1 MTTMPELLAQRPKMR
16 YIFTGGKGG
25 VGKTVAAAGL
35 AHHYASQGER
45 VLLASLNPVHSLSS
59 LFGQSLSGGKVIEVK
74 GAKGVHAV
82 EVETSEVVERYR
94 NSIRGRVKEFLKW
107 ADIPLDAKPF
117 IEIATTNPAFEESA
131 MFDRMVDYILKE
143 GESFDRVIFDTA
155 AVANAVRL
163 IGLSKIYGL
172 WLTRMIDS
180 RKEALSMRVQ
190 LSFRKERVMEEV
202 KKDPLMADLMSM
214 NERFDKAKGVLVDPE
229 STAFFFVTLPL
240 ALPIAV
246 VRRFIGMVQK
256 FNIPIGGVIVN
267 EVLRP
272 EVALQEGAGE
282 YLANKYHEQTGY
294 MKVLYRD
301 LGPLVRSYIPLY
313 SSEVGGV
320 DMIRRVSEDMMSYT
334 PPFAAQLAGPA

>member
-1 MTTMPELLAQRPKMR
+1 
-16 YIFTGGKGG
+16 
-25 VGKTVAAAGL
+25 V
-35 AHHYASQGER
+35 
-45 VLLASLNPVHSLSS
+45 
-59 LFGQSLSGGKVIEVK
+59 
-74 GAKGVHAV
+74 
-82 EVETSEVVERYR
+82 
-94 NSIRGRVKEFLKW
+94 
-107 ADIPLDAKPF
+107 
-117 IEIATTNPAFEESA
+117 
-131 MFDRMVDYILKE
+131 VDYILKE
-143 GESFDRVIFDTA
+143 GETYDRVIFDTA

-214 NERFDKAKGVLVDPE
+214 NERFDQAKGVLVDPE

-267 EVLRP
+267 DVVHAAFRRATRGRGMKPTTRDHVVAATHFVLGPSNFLVLRLP
-272 EVALQEGAGE
+272 ENWDLRLGRAPMDVDYTTYVDGVRWAQAGQ
-282 YLANKYHEQTGY
+282 ASA
-294 MKVLYRD
+294 M
-301 LGPLVRSYIPLY
+301 LVDSK
-313 SSEVGGV
+313 
-320 DMIRRVSEDMMSYT
+320 
-334 PPFAAQLAGPA
+334 A

>member
-1 MTTMPELLAQRPKMR
+1 
-16 YIFTGGKGG
+16 
-25 VGKTVAAAGL
+25 V
-35 AHHYASQGER
+35 
-45 VLLASLNPVHSLSS
+45 
-59 LFGQSLSGGKVIEVK
+59 
-74 GAKGVHAV
+74 KGVHAV
-82 EVETSEVVERYR
+82 EVETTEVVERYR
-94 NSIRGRVKEFLKW
+94 NAIRGRVKEFLKW

-143 GESFDRVIFDTA
+143 GEAFDRVIFDTA

-190 LSFRKERVMEEV
+190 LSFRKEKVMEEV
-202 KKDPLMADLMSM
+202 KKDPLMADLISM
-214 NERFDKAKGVLVDPE
+214 NERFEKAKGVLVDPE
-229 STAFFFVTLPL
+229 RTAFFFVTLPL

-267 EVLRP
+267 GVLRP
-272 EVALQEGAGE
+272 EIALQEGAGE

-320 DMIRRVSEDMMSYT
+320 NMIARVSEDMMSYT
-334 PPFAAQLAGPA
+334 PPFAAELSGGA